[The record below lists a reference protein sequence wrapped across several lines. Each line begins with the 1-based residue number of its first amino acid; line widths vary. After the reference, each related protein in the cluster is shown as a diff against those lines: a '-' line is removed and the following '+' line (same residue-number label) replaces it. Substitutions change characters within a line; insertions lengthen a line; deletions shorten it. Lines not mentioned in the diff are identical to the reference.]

1 MRSYEIEVLKNG
13 EPVTVSLRLTLK
25 GQMNLKKQ
33 YNENALTTIFGGM
46 DDVRKM
52 LAVFKEALN
61 YKDNENTIK
70 DGEELYDLIVD
81 ADMGGV
87 SGFQKILTG
96 IARESGLLTEKE
108 METLNKKAETFVED
122 AFSDE
127 DDAKNVVS
135 LPLSKE

>member
-1 MRSYEIEVLKNG
+1 
-13 EPVTVSLRLTLK
+13 
-25 GQMNLKKQ
+25 
-33 YNENALTTIFGGM
+33 
-46 DDVRKM
+46 M

-61 YKDNENTIK
+61 YKDNDNTIK

-108 METLNKKAETFVED
+108 METINKKAETFVED